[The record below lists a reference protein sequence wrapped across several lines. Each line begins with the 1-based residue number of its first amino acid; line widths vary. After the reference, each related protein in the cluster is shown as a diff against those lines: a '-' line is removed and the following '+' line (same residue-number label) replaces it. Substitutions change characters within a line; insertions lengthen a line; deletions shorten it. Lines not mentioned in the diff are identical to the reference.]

1 MTREFRFKPAPDS
14 NDVTRILLSSE
25 NTTDR
30 LAAIV
35 IQPTASYS
43 GSSEYG
49 RILYGHY
56 IGSGITITGSTQW
69 LPLYDGDVWNIR
81 WWYETT
87 GAHYNTGSNTNTT
100 YHIQVQK
107 ASDYIN
113 GKVIHSS
120 NLSVTPTV
128 GSHTLGWATPGSS
141 RMFIGDASGTDLYS
155 LDSTFETQFGTS
167 GTIKQFIGY
176 VQEYREWLET
186 LDQATFDDHTLNPT
200 SYVSSLS
207 PTSSYDTLIRH
218 YPLGSDTIGRSHVS
232 NAIIS
237 SSHPANHI
245 KNFGGRR
252 AEVGGN
258 NNTNIGITGAAAP
271 SDPEIGNY
279 IGVTETYYV
288 PGVSLG
294 GSLPRSEKI
303 RLEDNYLV
311 RRLSPTNTAERSS
324 FDYAPLDTNRVGL
337 FYSHADQ
344 INKDIF
350 NQIGDIALDDYVGD
364 PNDEFGYQYPDLFHF
379 SKNYWKKYT
388 DRNDVNAYIRIFSQF
403 DFSLFNQIKQL
414 LPARVD
420 EAMGLLIE
428 PHALERVK
436 VPLTKRP
443 VVENPQYSV
452 TLTQSQPTASGEYI
466 MYSASIAV
474 ADNLVLAESVYHSGS
489 NGYSDL
495 GNTWFANMDVG
506 PTDIPTDYCGIAIY
520 PADARPSATAS
531 LFDAFYKPTIDSYGN
546 GWFTNT
552 TLLDSLKST
561 NGAYATSSILSTTFS
576 DQLFTRYTTGI
587 QYDAEYSFTVNVISS
602 ASFAFPNTS
611 ILAGVNVMVGYIDE
625 NNIITPIQ
633 TIDKTQ
639 QYISILPGFDIRFD
653 AYKFSNI
660 KVNAYSDLVIALRYR
675 KSSNSTVDFKIFVD
689 NIGLTFEIQNL
700 CHIGVHKT
708 FDTYRTSNIFQQ
720 VVYHYSGS
728 GTNLSLRDRNAQH
741 AYSQSLGL
749 YYSQSLIPAT
759 YMDDQFDQYENAR
772 YNGCRISSPDF
783 NINSTV
789 SAIGNSPVIEVYN
802 TNPNQL
808 IFTQNPES
816 RGGTGTTE
824 PGNLIVR

>member
-1 MTREFRFKPAPDS
+1 
-14 NDVTRILLSSE
+14 
-25 NTTDR
+25 
-30 LAAIV
+30 
-35 IQPTASYS
+35 
-43 GSSEYG
+43 
-49 RILYGHY
+49 
-56 IGSGITITGSTQW
+56 
-69 LPLYDGDVWNIR
+69 
-81 WWYETT
+81 
-87 GAHYNTGSNTNTT
+87 
-100 YHIQVQK
+100 
-107 ASDYIN
+107 
-113 GKVIHSS
+113 
-120 NLSVTPTV
+120 
-128 GSHTLGWATPGSS
+128 
-141 RMFIGDASGTDLYS
+141 
-155 LDSTFETQFGTS
+155 
-167 GTIKQFIGY
+167 
-176 VQEYREWLET
+176 
-186 LDQATFDDHTLNPT
+186 
-200 SYVSSLS
+200 LS

-218 YPLGSDTIGRSHVS
+218 YTFGSDTI
-232 NAIIS
+232 AINHNS
-237 SSHPANHI
+237 FSSVTSSHPANTI
-245 KNFGGRR
+245 KNFTG
-252 AEVGGN
+252 VTIGN
-258 NNTNIGITGAAAP
+258 TYSTIAAAIP
-271 SDPEIGNY
+271 DDLELGHYTPIE
-279 IGVTETYYV
+279 ETYYV

-303 RLEDNYLV
+303 RLEDNYLI

-324 FDYAPLDTNRVGL
+324 YDYAPIDTNRVGL

-531 LFDAFYKPTIDSYGN
+531 LFDAFYKTNIDSSGN

-611 ILAGVNVMVGYIDE
+611 ILAGVNVTVGYIDE

-639 QYISILPGFDIRFD
+639 QYTSILSGSFAIRFD
-653 AYKFSNI
+653 TYKFSNI
-660 KVNAYSDLVIALRYR
+660 KVNAYSDLVIALQYR
-675 KSSNSTVDFKIFVD
+675 KSNNLQPDFKIFVD
-689 NIGLTFEIQNL
+689 NIVLTFEIQNL

-759 YMDDQFDQYENAR
+759 YMDDQFEQYENAR

-816 RGGTGTTE
+816 RGSTGTTE

>member
-1 MTREFRFKPAPDS
+1 
-14 NDVTRILLSSE
+14 
-25 NTTDR
+25 
-30 LAAIV
+30 
-35 IQPTASYS
+35 
-43 GSSEYG
+43 
-49 RILYGHY
+49 
-56 IGSGITITGSTQW
+56 
-69 LPLYDGDVWNIR
+69 
-81 WWYETT
+81 
-87 GAHYNTGSNTNTT
+87 
-100 YHIQVQK
+100 
-107 ASDYIN
+107 
-113 GKVIHSS
+113 VIHSS
-120 NLSVTPTV
+120 SLSVTPTD
-128 GSHTLGWATPGSS
+128 GSHTVGWATAGSS
-141 RMFIGDASGTDLYS
+141 RMFIGNTSGTDLYS
-155 LDSTFETQFGTS
+155 LDSTFETQFGAS

-252 AEVGGN
+252 ADTGGN
-258 NNTNIGITGAAAP
+258 NDTNIGITSAAAP

-303 RLEDNYLV
+303 RLEDNYLI

-324 FDYAPLDTNRVGL
+324 FDYAPIDTNRVGL

-344 INKDIF
+344 VNKDIF
-350 NQIGDIALDDYVGD
+350 NQIGDIALDDFVGD
-364 PNDEFGYQYPDLFHF
+364 PNHEFEYQYPDLFHF

-443 VVENPQYSV
+443 QVENPQYDVEFTRPITS
-452 TLTQSQPTASGEYI
+452 ASAEYM
-466 MYSASIAV
+466 MYSASV
-474 ADNLVLAESVYHSGS
+474 AAAEDVIDVESLYHYGTY
-489 NGYSDL
+489 NGYDET
-495 GNTWFANMDVG
+495 GDTWFANMDVG
-506 PTDIPTDYCGIAIY
+506 PTDMPTDYCGIAFY

-531 LFDAFYKPTIDSYGN
+531 LFDAFSRTLFSAGMP
-546 GWFTNT
+546 WFTNT
-552 TLLDSLKST
+552 TLLQNVKSIDSSF
-561 NGAYATSSILSTTFS
+561 ATCSIDSESVFS
-576 DQLFTRYTTGI
+576 DQLVTRYTSNI
-587 QYDAEYSFTVNVISS
+587 QYDAEYSFTVNVFSS
-602 ASFAFPNTS
+602 ASFDTFTATNAF
-611 ILAGVNVMVGYIDE
+611 VMVTIGSIDD

-633 TIDKTQ
+633 SVGKGQ
-639 QYISILPGFDIRFD
+639 QYSEMFTSTGRADSYTFTDV
-653 AYKFSNI
+653 
-660 KVNAYSDLVIALRYR
+660 KVNAYSDIVVILQYR
-675 KSSNSTVDFKIFVD
+675 KATSATLDFKIFVD
-689 NIGLTFEIQNL
+689 RSELVYELQNL
-700 CHIGVHKT
+700 CHIGVHNT
-708 FDTYRTSNIFQQ
+708 FDSYRTSNIFQQ
-720 VVYHYSGS
+720 VINHYSGS
-728 GTNLSLRDRNAQH
+728 GTDLSKRDRNAQH

-759 YMDDQFDQYENAR
+759 YMDDQFVQTENMH
-772 YNGCRISSPDF
+772 YNGTQISCPDI
-783 NINSTV
+783 NIASKIA
-789 SAIGNSPVIEVYN
+789 AIGNTPVIEVYE

-816 RGGTGTTE
+816 RGNTGNTE
-824 PGNLIVR
+824 AGNLLVR